1 MPKEDLGS
9 LDDIGVGC
17 LECRE
22 HETEAT
28 PGLLYVAGLVKR
40 LLRIH
45 VLKDFEDGTF
55 LSLNVDSGEMIK
67 CLKENLYKISTKL
80 LHIPTVAVQCR

>member
-22 HETEAT
+22 HETEVT

-40 LLRIH
+40 LLRIR